1 MLGTGDAV
9 GIRQMWFQSSDLFSV
24 REQTL
29 VTVMTN
35 VPSVRLGHIFSR
47 VRRSRLTPLVTIFY
61 TLED

>member
-9 GIRQMWFQSSDLFSV
+9 GIQQMWFQSSDLFSV

-29 VTVMTN
+29 VTETAT
-35 VPSVRLGHIFSR
+35 VPSVRLGRSFSR
-47 VRRSRLTPLVTIFY
+47 VRSRLIPLVTIIY